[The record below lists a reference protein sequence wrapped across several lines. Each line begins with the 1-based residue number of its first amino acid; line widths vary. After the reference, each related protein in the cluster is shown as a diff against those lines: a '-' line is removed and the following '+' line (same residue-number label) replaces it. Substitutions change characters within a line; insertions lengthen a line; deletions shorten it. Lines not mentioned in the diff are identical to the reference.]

1 MIFLATAIGA
11 NVCMTF
17 LMKYSETHHGNRYA
31 LNIWNY
37 LTGTIVSFFLL
48 KDKSRL
54 IVNDGGVTF
63 LLSVVNGILF
73 VAAMVMIQQSIRKNG
88 APLTTTFNRLGILI
102 PTVLSAILF
111 AEIPGG
117 VQILGLLLCVF
128 AIIYMNT
135 GKKEE
140 RPAFATGLLLIFV
153 LGGMVDFLSKIYSR
167 YFEKENQTYF
177 VLYTFLAACIIST
190 VMFFRQ
196 KRKMKL
202 QDVLI
207 GIGVGIPNQLTTL
220 LILWASMKLPAYI
233 VYPTYSAG
241 LILLVNVINFIVF
254 REKLSR
260 RQYMATGL
268 IGAGLICINI
278 FG

>member
-1 MIFLATAIGA
+1 MIFLAAAIGA

-17 LMKYSETHHGNRYA
+17 LMKYSETHQGNRYA

-37 LTGTIVSFFLL
+37 LTGTIVSFLLL

-54 IVNDGGVTF
+54 IVRDGGVTLGLAAF
-63 LLSVVNGILF
+63 NGILF
-73 VAAMVMIQQSIRKNG
+73 VAALVMIQKSILRNG

-102 PTVLSAILF
+102 PTVFSAVLF
-111 AEIPGG
+111 GEIPEG
-117 VQILGLLLCVF
+117 VQVLGLLLCVF

-135 GKKEE
+135 GKEEE
-140 RPAFATGLLLIFV
+140 RPAFAAGLLLIFI
-153 LGGMVDFLSKIYSR
+153 LGGMVDFMSKIYSR
-167 YFEKENQTYF
+167 YFGGENQKYF
-177 VLYTFLAACIIST
+177 VLYTFLSACIVST

-196 KRKMKL
+196 KQKMRL

-220 LILWASMKLPAYI
+220 FILWSSMKLPAYI

-241 LILLVNVINFIVF
+241 LILLVNIINFVVF

-260 RQYMATGL
+260 RQYAATGL

-278 FG
+278 IG

>member
-1 MIFLATAIGA
+1 MIFLAAAIGA

-17 LMKYSETHHGNRYA
+17 LMKYSETHGGNRYA

-37 LTGTIVSFFLL
+37 LTGTIVSFLLL

-54 IVNDGGVTF
+54 LVADGGVT
-63 LLSVVNGILF
+63 LGLAVINGFLF
-73 VAAMVMIQQSIRKNG
+73 VGALVMIQKSILKNG

-102 PTVLSAILF
+102 PTVLSAVLF
-111 AEIPGG
+111 GEIPGG

-135 GKKEE
+135 GKKED
-140 RPAFATGLLLIFV
+140 RPAFAAGLLLIFV
-153 LGGMVDFLSKIYSR
+153 LGGMVDFMSKIYSR
-167 YFEKENQTYF
+167 YFGSENQKYF
-177 VLYTFLAACIIST
+177 VLYTFLAACMIST
-190 VMFFRQ
+190 VMFSRQ
-196 KRKMKL
+196 KQRMRL
-202 QDVLI
+202 QDMLI

-254 REKLSR
+254 REKLSV
-260 RQYMATGL
+260 RQYAATGL

>member
-1 MIFLATAIGA
+1 MIFLAAAIGA

-17 LMKYSETHHGNRYA
+17 LMKFSETHQGNRYA

-37 LTGTIVSFFLL
+37 LTGTVVSFLLL

-54 IVNDGGVTF
+54 FVKDGGVT
-63 LLSVVNGILF
+63 LGLSAVNGILF
-73 VAAMVMIQQSIRKNG
+73 VAALVMIQQSLLKNG

-102 PTVLSAILF
+102 PTVFSAVLF
-111 AEIPGG
+111 GEIPGG
-117 VQILGLLLCVF
+117 AQILGLLLCVF
-128 AIIYMNT
+128 AIVYMNT

-140 RPAFATGLLLIFV
+140 RPPFAAGLLLIFI

-167 YFEKENQTYF
+167 FFVEENQKYF
-177 VLYTFLAACIIST
+177 VLYTFLAACLISA
-190 VMFFRQ
+190 VLFFRQ
-196 KRKMKL
+196 KQKMRI

-241 LILLVNVINFIVF
+241 LILLVNVINFAVF

-260 RQYMATGL
+260 RQYAATGL

-278 FG
+278 IG

>member
-1 MIFLATAIGA
+1 MIFLAAAIGA

-17 LMKYSETHHGNRYA
+17 LMKYSETHQGNRYA

-54 IVNDGGVTF
+54 IVDDGGVTF
-63 LLSVVNGILF
+63 LLSAVNGVLF
-73 VAAMVMIQQSIRKNG
+73 VAALVMIQQSIRKNG

-140 RPAFATGLLLIFV
+140 RPAFAAGLLLIFI

-167 YFEKENQTYF
+167 YFERENQTYF

-196 KRKMKL
+196 KQKMKL

-220 LILWASMKLPAYI
+220 LLLWASMKLPAYI